1 MTTDT
6 TMDMGTDPRQAALY
20 AEAEDAAG
28 HGRHRGPG
36 AAHDEEAA
44 PSGRHR
50 RQGTEG

>member
-6 TMDMGTDPRQAALY
+6 TTDTMVDPRY
-20 AEAEDAAG
+20 AEGDEETG

-50 RQGTEG
+50 RQGPEA